1 MIGVLMR
8 IVLDLLITFGNK
20 VIFFLTVLILPS
32 NKQGSLCHPLVSSL
46 VSFFAT
52 LTIPLEKISTSFIR
66 FISGIKTPKI
76 YTEPQQ
82 TPSGQ
87 RNLQQKAML
96 EAPPHLTPNRVAS
109 HRNKTSMVLV
119 QAGKWGNGK

>member
-1 MIGVLMR
+1 MDNVIGVLMR
-8 IVLDLLITFGNK
+8 IVLDLLISFGNK
-20 VIFFLTVLILPS
+20 VIFFLTVLILPTI
-32 NKQGSLCHPLVSSL
+32 KQGSLCHPLVSSL

-87 RNLQQKAML
+87 KNLQQK
-96 EAPPHLTPNRVAS
+96 EQCWRHHHT
-109 HRNKTSMVLV
+109 
-119 QAGKWGNGK
+119 